1 LTQCLVDIGEKL
13 GADVVTI
20 ISPIVPGLE
29 HRLRQAIE
37 TLPEHTQAVAIIL
50 DTPGGVA
57 EVVERMVAVIRFMY
71 QEVIVIVPDRAMSA
85 GTILALSADK
95 IMMDHFSCLGPIDP
109 QIEREGQLVPALSY
123 LNQFERLNDKAKNGE
138 LSTAE
143 YALLVK
149 LDLGELHQFE
159 QARELSIDLLKK
171 WLTQYKFKNWTRT
184 ETDKKEVTE
193 SMKEERPREIAELL
207 NDPEKWYSHGRGI
220 DAATLRDTV
229 GLKIDSL
236 EEDDGLYRA
245 IREYFELLRDY
256 AYKNNSISFVHTR
269 EYF

>member
-1 LTQCLVDIGEKL
+1 MQPLDSHIKYHLTQCLTDIGQKL
-13 GADVVTI
+13 GTDMVTI

-37 TLPEHTQAVAIIL
+37 TLPEHKRAVTIIL
-50 DTPGGVA
+50 DTPGGVV
-57 EVVERMVAVIRFMY
+57 EVVERMVAVIRFIY
-71 QEVIVIVPDRAMSA
+71 REVIVIVPDRAMSA

-123 LNQFERLNDKAKNGE
+123 LNQYERLNDKAKNGD

-159 QARELSIDLLKK
+159 QASVLPH
-171 WLTQYKFKNWTRT
+171 
-184 ETDKKEVTE
+184 TD
-193 SMKEERPREIAELL
+193 S
-207 NDPEKWYSHGRGI
+207 
-220 DAATLRDTV
+220 
-229 GLKIDSL
+229 
-236 EEDDGLYRA
+236 
-245 IREYFELLRDY
+245 
-256 AYKNNSISFVHTR
+256 SISCNRRWPRFQDATR
-269 EYF
+269 SSGSRRQRNGWASWALWWAM

>member
-1 LTQCLVDIGEKL
+1 MW
-13 GADVVTI
+13 
-20 ISPIVPGLE
+20 SPSSARLFQGWNN
-29 HRLRQAIE
+29 RLRQAIE
-37 TLPEHTQAVAIIL
+37 TLPEHKRAVTIIL
-50 DTPGGVA
+50 DTPGGVV
-57 EVVERMVAVIRFMY
+57 EVVERMVAVIRFIY

-123 LNQFERLNDKAKNGE
+123 LNQYERLNDKAKDGE

-184 ETDKKEVTE
+184 EEKSTEVTE
-193 SMKEERPREIAELL
+193 AMRRERAREIAKML
-207 NDPEKWYSHGRGI
+207 NDPEKWRSHGRGI

-236 EEDDGLYRA
+236 EEDVELYRA
-245 IREYFELLRDY
+245 IRGYFELLRDY
-256 AYKNNSISFVHTR
+256 AYKNSSISFVHTR